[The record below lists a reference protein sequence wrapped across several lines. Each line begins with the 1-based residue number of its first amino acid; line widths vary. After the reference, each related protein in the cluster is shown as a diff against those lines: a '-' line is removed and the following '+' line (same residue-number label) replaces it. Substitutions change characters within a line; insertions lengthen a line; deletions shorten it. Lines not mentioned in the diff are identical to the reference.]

1 MKTEELAAQLAAS
14 RTDLRRYLDAARQ
27 SNWPYVVVATDA
39 VKAWERREP
48 QSWAMFR
55 AVARRQRK
63 SLVQV

>member
-48 QSWAMFR
+48 QSWAMFKQWL
-55 AVARRQRK
+55 AANGK